1 MALNLLSYHMAIS
14 FCCTLTWFS
23 YAADLWSVTLLA
35 AVIVWEFCSN
45 KLLWKHTLPK
55 TRRITG
61 LCCLNARKVDFS
73 STLQT
78 LWLELALTTRMAST
92 AGNFISH
99 FRTACQM
106 LLAKLPQVDQ
116 KHTRPRLYLNAWWTK
131 KKTGLS
137 FASKMGVTCNNL
149 PVTCS

>member
-1 MALNLLSYHMAIS
+1 MALKFLSYNMATS
-14 FCCTLTWFS
+14 FCCPLTWFS

-35 AVIVWEFCSN
+35 AVIVWEFCSS

-61 LCCLNARKVDFS
+61 LCCLYACKVELK
-73 STLQT
+73 STLQ
-78 LWLELALTTRMAST
+78 ALTALMTRMAST

-106 LLAKLPQVDQ
+106 LLAELPQVDQ
-116 KHTRPRLYLNAWWTK
+116 KHTRPRLYLNASWTK

-137 FASKMGVTCNNL
+137 SLVYKMGVTCNNL